1 MTIPGI
7 IFYSIIFIF
16 LIHRII
22 RNKTQLTVTELS
34 LAFIF
39 KVALGCL
46 YGYIY
51 GHFYNGDDTW
61 MLHKYSLEELQLLY
75 NHPVQFITNL
85 NPAETFAW
93 QGGTFGENTA
103 AWIHTL
109 ENGLTAKILT
119 IGNIFG
125 GSNYYINVVFFNF
138 VLFWGHYW
146 LFKLY
151 VQEFP
156 QKRKQL
162 LLLIFFFPPLVFW
175 LSGISGDGVVLFFLA
190 LLLIHFQRWLYNNN
204 KWSILYFAFGVFGI
218 IIFRTQVLLLLIP
231 ALAAWYI
238 SVKFNRK
245 PLPTFLLVFATGSL
259 LFFATAWLSPQK
271 NLPQVIAQRQQ
282 AFMALQGT
290 RFPLDTLQPTL
301 VSF

>member
-1 MTIPGI
+1 MTIIGI
-7 IFYSIIFIF
+7 IFYSIVFIF

-39 KVALGCL
+39 KVVLGCA

-61 MLHKYSLEELQLLY
+61 MFQKHSLEELQLMFNDPLLF
-75 NHPVQFITNL
+75 VTKL
-85 NPAETFAW
+85 GPAYTFAW
-93 QGGTFGENTA
+93 QGGTFWENMG

-109 ENGLTAKILT
+109 ENNLIIKVLT
-119 IGNIFG
+119 IGNLFG

-138 VLFWGHYW
+138 VLFWAHYW

-175 LSGISGDGVVLFFLA
+175 LSGIRGDGVVLFFLA
-190 LLLIHFQRWLYNNN
+190 LLLIHFQRWLYSNN
-204 KWSILYFAFGVFGI
+204 KWSILYFVFGVFGI
-218 IIFRTQVLLLLIP
+218 IIFRSQVLLLLIP

-238 SVKFNRK
+238 SV
-245 PLPTFLLVFATGSL
+245 
-259 LFFATAWLSPQK
+259 
-271 NLPQVIAQRQQ
+271 
-282 AFMALQGT
+282 
-290 RFPLDTLQPTL
+290 
-301 VSF
+301 